1 MAKLLGYDNRKN
13 KPSIKLIIVDIESI
27 TKRFAFIKLIYKNYK
42 F

>member
-13 KPSIKLIIVDIESI
+13 KPSIKIIIVDIESI
-27 TKRFAFIKLIYKNYK
+27 TKYCLFIKLIYKNYM